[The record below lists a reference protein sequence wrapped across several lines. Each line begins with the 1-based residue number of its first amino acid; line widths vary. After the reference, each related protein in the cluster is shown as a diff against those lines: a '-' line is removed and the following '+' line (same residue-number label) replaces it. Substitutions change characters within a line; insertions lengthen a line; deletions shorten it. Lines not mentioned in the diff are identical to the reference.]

1 MQGWRRALKMST
13 LGQKDASC
21 GVTLK
26 LLLYLSPLGETAA
39 GERPFFSPAEHVCSG
54 LAGAKGGAESPEP
67 TEQVFQQHHGA
78 LQG

>member
-1 MQGWRRALKMST
+1 MSAQGRE
-13 LGQKDASC
+13 DARC
-21 GVTLK
+21 GPTLK
-26 LLLYLSPLGETAA
+26 VLLCCPPWGAAA

-67 TEQVFQQHHGA
+67 AEQVFQQHHGA